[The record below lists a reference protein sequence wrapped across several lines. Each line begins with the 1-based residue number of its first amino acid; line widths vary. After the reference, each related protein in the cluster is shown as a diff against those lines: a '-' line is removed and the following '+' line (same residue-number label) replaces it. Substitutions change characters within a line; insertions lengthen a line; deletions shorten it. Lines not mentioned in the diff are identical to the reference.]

1 MAKLHLIDFSDGIRS
16 EEIQENFE
24 ILNGEISRERLS
36 IGGPGIASGL
46 EITPL
51 VSDTQFAIHVS
62 AASIV
67 DNNGDEIYIEEQI
80 INIERPRLSKQKEYL
95 TADVNNQVKVKEVP
109 YMLDRVCPVQYG
121 DSLAQASTGINIAY
135 QNSVSTDDYIRVKA
149 VNGKTLTLTGLTRRN
164 VAVEYYSTAKRI
176 DTVYI
181 DTNNKICVETSSIT
195 STTPSAVMPEK
206 YNYLIAFIL
215 IENEYMKDSN
225 DLPHANISI
234 KKDLR
239 TSRNIYTASD
249 GTLYICGTSFNDM
262 HLIVTEEPL
271 NPSPSQLWLDGNTL
285 YVWQSVDNYTY
296 KQNIEITQDR
306 NFEGY
311 NDFKTNIDFKVNSKQ
326 LKVYINNIEL
336 KDTEYEELFG
346 DLPVSIQ
353 TIPPNTYSN
362 KFRVYKAIQAGD
374 ILTYTIT
381 FNESGYRWVPVNKE
395 TYVNAKECKVYGK
408 DPVWNNN
415 YWASPYSELGVDE
428 NGYPNKYKYFI
439 FHAETDRPMF
449 FSPGHNE
456 LSVMVNQLPL
466 HRDQFEELT
475 LEMIPSLPVDVQKA
489 IKDMYGWDAG
499 KLSTMDALYDDVGI
513 GIILYEPLDCIFQDG
528 IVGEDNKIINEEELY
543 VEINVDRAVSS
554 VNSTRKL
561 QRSAVYIY
569 EDSFVVEST
578 FDKDIVISNDA
589 FYRFN
594 ENQLEVYLNGMK
606 LVKGR
611 DYEEG
616 TDLEVPSIEEGTR
629 EDEDGNV
636 SYEEF
641 EDGYYSKEM
650 SEYLRLRG
658 SVSRQFTLTK
668 PISLGDVIS
677 YRITSNFFSYDH
689 INSLLDDLETK
700 QDSCSAKVE
709 VLYDT
714 TLEFCQNAE
723 AAINELKQEM
733 AIFSGNNVDHMNS
746 YLTTSSIIPEEN
758 ISADLVS
765 RVPQSIDHI
774 FHTIKFNSYDIDL
787 GYDVTPYLRA
797 EDFSLLWWRDV
808 ANGNIDRMM
817 LPDEDYVIVQ
827 EISGSG
833 AVSVHLK
840 LQPDFV
846 NNNIK
851 SGDIIII
858 RGMKFGRAG
867 R

>member
-67 DNNGDEIYIEEQI
+67 DNNGNEIYIEEQI
-80 INIERPRLSKQKEYL
+80 INIERPRLSKQREYL
-95 TADVNNQVKVKEVP
+95 TADVNNQVQVKEVP

-121 DSLAQASTGINIAY
+121 DSLAAIKTGINVSY
-135 QNSVSTDDYIRVKA
+135 QNSTSTDDYIRVKA

-164 VAVEYYSTAKRI
+164 VTVEYYSTAKRI

-262 HLIVTEEPL
+262 HLIVTEEPI

-311 NDFKTNIDFKVNSKQ
+311 NDFRTNIDFKVNGKQ

-353 TIPPNTYSN
+353 TIPPNTYSS

-381 FNESGYRWVPVNKE
+381 FNESGYKWVPVNKE
-395 TYVNAKECKVYGK
+395 TYVNAKEVKVYGK
-408 DPVWNNN
+408 DPVWPAGN
-415 YWASPYSELGVDE
+415 YWSSPQALALGNDE
-428 NGYPNKYKYFI
+428 EGYPNKYKYFI

-456 LSVMVNQLPL
+456 LSVMINQLPL
-466 HRDQFEELT
+466 HRDQFEEIT
-475 LEMIPSLPVDVQKA
+475 LEMMPLLPIDVQRA
-489 IKDMYGWDAG
+489 MAEMYGWDEG
-499 KLSTMDALYDDVGI
+499 RLSTMDALYDDVGV
-513 GIILYEPLDCIFQDG
+513 GIILYEPLDCIFQEG
-528 IVGEDNKIINEEELY
+528 VMGEDNKLINEEELY
-543 VEINVDRAVSS
+543 VEINIDRAVSS
-554 VNSTRKL
+554 LNSTRKL
-561 QRSAVYIY
+561 QRSAVYVY
-569 EDSFVVEST
+569 EDSFVVTDT
-578 FDKDIVISNDA
+578 FATDVTISGDA

-594 ENQLEVYLNGMK
+594 ENQLEVYLNGVK
-606 LVKGR
+606 LVKNK
-611 DYEEG
+611 DYIEG
-616 TDLEVPSIEEGTR
+616 TDLEVPV
-629 EDEDGNV
+629 DEDGN
-636 SYEEF
+636 EIITDE
-641 EDGYYSKEM
+641 YYSKET
-650 SEYLRLRG
+650 SDFLRLRG
-658 SVSRQFTLTK
+658 AVSKQFTINTENK
-668 PISLGDVIS
+668 AIHQGDIIS

-689 INSLLDDLETK
+689 INSLIDDLEVK

-714 TLEFCQNAE
+714 TLEFCQNTE

-733 AIFSGNNVDHMNS
+733 SIFSGNHTDSLNT
-746 YLTTSSIIPEEN
+746 YLTTNSIIPEEN
-758 ISADLVS
+758 IAQDLVV

-774 FHTIKFNSYDIDL
+774 FHTIKFNSYSDI
-787 GYDVTPYLRA
+787 GIDVTSYLRQ
-797 EDFSLLWWRDV
+797 EDFSMLWWRDM
-808 ANGNIDRMM
+808 ANGKIDRMM
-817 LPDEDYVIVQ
+817 LPGQDYNIVQ
-827 EISGSG
+827 DIDG
-833 AVSVHLK
+833 AGRVTVYLRLTDEFLS
-840 LQPDFV
+840 D
-846 NNNIK
+846 IK
-851 SGDIIII
+851 TDDIIII
-858 RGMKFGRAG
+858 RGIKFGRVG